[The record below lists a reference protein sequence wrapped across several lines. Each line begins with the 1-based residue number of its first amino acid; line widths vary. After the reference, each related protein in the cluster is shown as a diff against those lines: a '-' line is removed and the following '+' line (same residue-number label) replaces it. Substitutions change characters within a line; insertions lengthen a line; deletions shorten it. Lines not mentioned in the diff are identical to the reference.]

1 MTTSRRHRRSKH
13 SAKQVGLARFR
24 AEHWPRW
31 IETVDDRATWDETHA
46 QWQQNVQA
54 MAERLHRAG
63 LEVIWVDL
71 EPESFAAWCRE
82 RGLRNDAEARSRF
95 AAERIG
101 NLPGPDQ
108 PG

>member
-1 MTTSRRHRRSKH
+1 MKPKKRRPGA

-31 IETVDDRATWDETHA
+31 LETVDDRENWEQTHA
-46 QWQQNVQA
+46 QWQQSAVA
-54 MAERLHRAG
+54 MAARMQRAG

-71 EPESFAAWCRE
+71 EPEVFAHWCRD
-82 RGLRNDAEARSRF
+82 RGLLNDAEARSRF

-101 NLPGPDQ
+101 NLPP
-108 PG
+108 PATS